1 MKKFSFALLIVFLFV
16 LLIGSSAYAEKIR
29 VAVAEFVDKTD
40 SISSVL
46 LIPFTETFM
55 KYLAESSNNIEV
67 VSSKSFQLYH
77 TKADENYVSVGKSEH
92 CEYLVLGA
100 LVQYQSSLNAID
112 VKLIEVKT
120 GDIILSVS
128 GVGKAPNSD
137 STKKAISLKERM
149 EDFENSRNAALSSAA
164 SMAAE
169 KICAYLTGEYPRVS
183 SLQSVT
189 QNKKKSKNKK
199 SKDSVLGTINIDKGT
214 LSGIHENVFFKIF
227 FEGEE
232 VFDFNGSSLGHEKF
246 NVAVAKVKKV
256 RTDYCTAE
264 VIGGIFTNIRN
275 DDKAEQITEEEAMRI
290 IADNDF
296 SRNRLA
302 EFLN

>member
-1 MKKFSFALLIVFLFV
+1 MRKFTLLLMVFLV
-16 LLIGSSAYAEKIR
+16 LLFMLFSVSEATPIR
-29 VAVAEFVDKTD
+29 VGVAEFVDKTD

-77 TKADENYVSVGKSEH
+77 TKADENYVSAGKSEH
-92 CEYLVLGA
+92 CEYLILGA
-100 LVQYQSSLNAID
+100 LVKYQGSSNTID

-120 GDIILSVS
+120 GDIVLSVS
-128 GVGKAPNSD
+128 GVGKAPNLD
-137 STKKAISLKERM
+137 STQKAVSFQEQM
-149 EDFENSRNAALSSAA
+149 EDFENSRNATLSSAA

-169 KICAYLTGEYPRVS
+169 KICAYLTGEYPKVS

-189 QNKKKSKNKK
+189 QNKKKSKSKK

-214 LSGIHENVFFKIF
+214 LSGIHENMFFKIF

-296 SRNRLA
+296 SKNRLA

>member
-92 CEYLVLGA
+92 CEYLVLGT
-100 LVQYQSSLNAID
+100 LLNSSNTID
-112 VKLIEVKT
+112 VKLIKIKT
-120 GDIILSVS
+120 GDIIFSTS
-128 GVGKAPNSD
+128 GIGKASD
-137 STKKAISLKERM
+137 SYSTKKAISLKERM

>member
-1 MKKFSFALLIVFLFV
+1 MKKFTLLLMVFLV
-16 LLIGSSAYAEKIR
+16 LLFMLFSVSEAAPIR
-29 VAVAEFVDKTD
+29 VGVAELVDKTGTMP
-40 SISSVL
+40 SVL

-77 TKADENYVSVGKSEH
+77 TKADENYVSAGKSKD
-92 CEYLVLGA
+92 CEYLVLGT
-100 LVQYQSSLNAID
+100 LLNSSNTID
-112 VKLIEVKT
+112 VKLIKIKT
-120 GDIILSVS
+120 GDIIFSTS
-128 GVGKAPNSD
+128 GIGKASD
-137 STKKAISLKERM
+137 SYSTKKAISLKERM

-164 SMAAE
+164 SMAVE
-169 KICAYLTGEYPRVS
+169 KICAYLTGEYPRIS

-296 SRNRLA
+296 SKNRLA